1 MDSRPDAQRGE
12 QHGSSGNVGE
22 RRASRH
28 ASSEAVLHDVNG
40 RPQQA
45 RAPPA
50 QAHANHL
57 HKQPGQWSP
66 CADENEDLRAPYNYE
81 YCTVITRSRAAGQ
94 QEGPPTRRRGGCTIG
109 IEANLQQNSHC
120 AAQLR
125 PWEERQFAFDP
136 DRGMTVRQLQI
147 GPAPSRLD
155 RRPMVGEDSETEQT
169 GGQDT
174 GPGGSGPEVG
184 VSRPASFRLASLTSW
199 DGAPRAG
206 LVRTWG
212 GTAPRPVFA
221 VPSRDPIHPL
231 LATEDVADRHEHG
244 PHTS

>member
-1 MDSRPDAQRGE
+1 MTVSPIADWTRTITSRQAA
-12 QHGSSGNVGE
+12 HG
-22 RRASRH
+22 
-28 ASSEAVLHDVNG
+28 
-40 RPQQA
+40 
-45 RAPPA
+45 
-50 QAHANHL
+50 
-57 HKQPGQWSP
+57 
-66 CADENEDLRAPYNYE
+66 
-81 YCTVITRSRAAGQ
+81 
-94 QEGPPTRRRGGCTIG
+94 RRG
-109 IEANLQQNSHC
+109 Q
-120 AAQLR
+120 
-125 PWEERQFAFDP
+125 
-136 DRGMTVRQLQI
+136 
-147 GPAPSRLD
+147 SRF
-155 RRPMVGEDSETEQT
+155 VGRHVQTQDSETEQT

>member
-1 MDSRPDAQRGE
+1 
-12 QHGSSGNVGE
+12 
-22 RRASRH
+22 
-28 ASSEAVLHDVNG
+28 
-40 RPQQA
+40 
-45 RAPPA
+45 
-50 QAHANHL
+50 
-57 HKQPGQWSP
+57 
-66 CADENEDLRAPYNYE
+66 
-81 YCTVITRSRAAGQ
+81 VITRSRAAGQ
-94 QEGPPTRRRGGCTIG
+94 QEGPTTRRRGGCTIG

-125 PWEERQFAFDP
+125 PWEERRFAFDP
-136 DRGMTVRQLQI
+136 DRGMTVSPIADWTRTITSRQAAHGRRGQ
-147 GPAPSRLD
+147 SRF
-155 RRPMVGEDSETEQT
+155 VGRHVQTQDSETEQT